1 MKPITAAHGIG
12 LDVGFLSRRR
22 ALLGVLGSQALI
34 FGLAGVAR
42 SAEQSPLRIVVATA
56 PGGVPD
62 VMARIIAQQ
71 ITQETGRAAIVENKL
86 GAAGA
91 VAAATVQNAPADGTT
106 IMLVESGSYAIAPHL
121 SKSNPFEDLAPV
133 GLAATAP
140 IFLCVN
146 SQTGI
151 GDFEQFVSYVKKN
164 PGMPYGSSG
173 SGSSHH
179 LAMEYLRS
187 MHKLDITHVPY
198 KGAGQA
204 VLAVISGEV
213 KAAFLGQ
220 STAAPHA
227 ATGKLR
233 VLGIASAKR
242 NAALAP
248 DVPTIAEIGGSA
260 MDMPISLGLFAHV
273 KTSPRDLQALNK
285 QLGQATASATVRN
298 RLAQLGIESSDRR
311 MTPQQYATMTKREY
325 EFYGEIAK
333 AVNLKP
339 E

>member
-1 MKPITAAHGIG
+1 MTSPTTAHGIG
-12 LDVGFLSRRR
+12 APVFLRRR
-22 ALLGVLGSQALI
+22 ALLGLLGSHALL
-34 FGLAGVAR
+34 FGPTSRAHA
-42 SAEQSPLRIVVATA
+42 SDSSPFRIVVATA

-91 VAAATVQNAPADGTT
+91 LAAATVQNAPADGTT
-106 IMLVESGSYAIAPHL
+106 MMLVEGGSYAIAPHL
-121 SKSNPFEDLAPV
+121 NKTSPFEDLAPV

-151 GDFEQFVSYVKKN
+151 GNFDQFVSYAKKN
-164 PGMPYGSSG
+164 PGMAYGSSG

-187 MHKLDITHVPY
+187 ALKLDITHVPY

-233 VLGIASAKR
+233 VLGIASVKR
-242 NAALAP
+242 NTTLAP
-248 DVPTIAEIGGSA
+248 DIPTIAEVGGPA
-260 MDMPISLGLFAHV
+260 MDMPISIGAFAHS
-273 KTSPRDLQALNK
+273 KTSARDLQVLNK
-285 QLGQATASATVRN
+285 QLGQATASATVRD
-298 RLAQLGIESSDRR
+298 RLAQLGIESSDRG
-311 MTPQQYATMTKREY
+311 MTPQQYAAMTKREY
-325 EFYGEIAK
+325 EFYGEIVKSVKLK
-333 AVNLKP
+333 A